1 MLGKL
6 NAVTQLSDDDDEVA
20 AGGGAAAPKA
30 VESQAKPESD
40 CLPKAKAKGKS
51 KSTKSSDK
59 KAAKPKAAAVGKN
72 GLPLLLK
79 PQPLKSQKRLTVV
92 TMTNLS

>member
-51 KSTKSSDK
+51 KSKSSDK
-59 KAAKPKAAAVGKN
+59 KAAKPKAAAVGKK